1 MPRRRR
7 QDEPEPRLLRAAP
20 IEAVVVDREALA
32 ASPYANE
39 DLLPTTFD
47 ERRWSLWH
55 IAALWIGM
63 AVCIPTY
70 MLAAGLIASGM
81 TWWQAL
87 LTITAGNS
95 IVLLPMVLNGHAGTK
110 YGIPFPVLLRASF
123 GILGANIPALLRGLV
138 ACGWFGIQTW
148 IGGHALY
155 ALTRVIV
162 PAVGEAPAIG
172 WLGLNVWELAAFL
185 LFWALNV
192 WIAWSGTERIKW
204 LESWGAP
211 MLLAI
216 GLALFAWALTVPG
229 GLPRALEFSEQFARP
244 SLVVEDGRA
253 VVHPL
258 ADQGGVR
265 ATEVR
270 VAAGRT
276 EAEARAALPAAGW
289 IPWRAGPIAI
299 PPAGPATA
307 GPLHVA
313 AEVRDTAGTTS
324 PVLTATGGPED
335 PPGRSFWFL
344 FLPGL
349 TAMVGFW
356 ATLSLNMPDFTR
368 LAKSQRDQ
376 AWGQILGLPTT
387 MALFSFIGIV
397 ATCAAALRF
406 RDVLVVEAVPWDP
419 VVLLSRFEEPLVVVI
434 SMIALAVAT
443 LTTNIAANVV
453 APAIGFSNVAPR
465 WISFRAGALITGV
478 IGILIMPWKLIAS
491 TQGYIFTWLIGYS
504 ALLGPIAGIMIA
516 DYWVVRRT
524 RLDTV
529 SLYLER
535 GEYWYRDG
543 WRWATVAILVV
554 AVAPNVPGFLAAAG
568 WLAPGS
574 VPEIFHS
581 LYTYAWFI
589 GFAIA
594 FVGYTALGIARR
606 PVPRPEPARAA

>member
-1 MPRRRR
+1 M
-7 QDEPEPRLLRAAP
+7 
-20 IEAVVVDREALA
+20 IDREALA

-39 DLLPTTFD
+39 DLLPTTFE

-87 LTITAGNS
+87 VTIAAGNT

-110 YGIPFPVLLRASF
+110 YGIPFPVLLRAPF
-123 GILGANIPALLRGLV
+123 GILGANVPALLRGLV

-155 ALTRVIV
+155 ALTRVLV
-162 PAVGEAPAIG
+162 PAVGEAPPIG
-172 WLGLNVWELAAFL
+172 WLGLNPWEAAAFL

-216 GLALFAWALTVPG
+216 GLALFGWALTAPG
-229 GLPRALEFSEQFARP
+229 GLGAALEFSRQFADP
-244 SLVVEDGRA
+244 SLAVEEGRA
-253 VVHPL
+253 VVRPL
-258 ADQGGVR
+258 AEDGRVR

-270 VAAGRT
+270 VGAGPT
-276 EAEARAALPAAGW
+276 QAEAEAALRGAAW
-289 IPWRAGPIAI
+289 VPWTAGPIAI
-299 PPAGPATA
+299 PSTGAAGR

-313 AEVRDTAGTTS
+313 AEVRDGAGAIS
-324 PVLTATGGPED
+324 PVLTATGGT
-335 PPGRSFWFL
+335 GSAATRGFWFL

-368 LAKSQRDQ
+368 FARSQRDQ

-387 MALFSFIGIV
+387 MVLFSFIGIA

-406 RDVLVVEAVPWDP
+406 KDVLVVQAVPWDP
-419 VVLLSRFEEPLVVVI
+419 VALLSRFDEPLVVVL
-434 SMIALAVAT
+434 SMVALAVAT

-453 APAIGFSNVAPR
+453 APAIGFSNVAPK
-465 WISFRAGALITGV
+465 WISFRVGALITGV
-478 IGILIMPWKLIAS
+478 IGILIMPWKLISS

-504 ALLGPIAGIMIA
+504 ALLGPVAGIMIA

-524 RLDTV
+524 RLDTPG
-529 SLYLER
+529 LYLER
-535 GEYWYRDG
+535 GGYWYRDG
-543 WRWATVAILVV
+543 WRWATVAILAV

-568 WLAPGS
+568 WIAPS
-574 VPEIFHS
+574 AVPAIFHS

-594 FVGYTALGIARR
+594 FVAYAALGLARG
-606 PVPRPEPARAA
+606 PVPEMEPARAA